1 MRCEVDRWRPIRF
14 MMIAMFQ
21 AGSNPKLTL
30 RPFSSRTRAL
40 AQLFKHQ
47 SIGGAESL
55 HVSLQTLRPHSWG
68 GVWGTQ
74 SQSMMYWQMT
84 LTWRFTFCHLLF
96 KSWMVFYHVCQGYQ
110 NVEIELMQCI
120 SRDIYP
126 AKARQYQQFDFS
138 HLFRSH
144 DFPTESLPL
153 FLWQLLTLKV
163 GHKSGKSWADC
174 GAKALKFWGGEW
186 ICLHILGCFWKDG
199 GSDARSIPDICCY
212 TFHRCLP
219 EHGGWSFRPRS
230 RVAKWHHV
238 AIASQSLW
246 FVQHNMGCLDSNGR
260 FQSFWINQ
268 FDALVVTAMQAHRDM
283 TWDKVFAAADM
294 DKPGAWCIESASWNF
309 LGKHFV
315 SKRLYITG

>member
-14 MMIAMFQ
+14 MIIAMFQ

-47 SIGGAESL
+47 WIGGAESL

-120 SRDIYP
+120 SRDIYIYISD
-126 AKARQYQQFDFS
+126 KDGWKQGS
-138 HLFRSH
+138 ISSLISVISFRSH

-163 GHKSGKSWADC
+163 GHKSGKSWADR

-199 GSDARSIPDICCY
+199 GSDAWSIPDICCY
-212 TFHRCLP
+212 MFHRCLP

-230 RVAKWHHV
+230 RVAQWHHV
-238 AIASQSLW
+238 AIASITIPMVSSA
-246 FVQHNMGCLDSNGR
+246 QHGMHR
-260 FQSFWINQ
+260 FQWSIPVVLNQ
-268 FDALVVTAMQAHRDM
+268 SVWCSSCDSDA
-283 TWDKVFAAADM
+283 
-294 DKPGAWCIESASWNF
+294 GSSWHD
-309 LGKHFV
+309 LG
-315 SKRLYITG
+315 